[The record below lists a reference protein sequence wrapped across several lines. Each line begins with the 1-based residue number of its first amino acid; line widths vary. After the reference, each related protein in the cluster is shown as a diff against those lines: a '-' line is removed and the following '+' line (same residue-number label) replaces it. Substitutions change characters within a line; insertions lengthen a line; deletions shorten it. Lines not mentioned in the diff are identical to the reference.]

1 MPDLVPPMQVAAGT
15 GQAPVGPDWVVELAW
30 TGHRCI
36 AYVEPGG
43 RTRLLSSGNVSM
55 TPAYPELLPEL
66 ERRSPPAGMIL
77 DGTLVARGEE
87 HAPRVARLQ
96 RRSARFRPT
105 ERQIRRVPVDL
116 QVADLLWLDG
126 HSLVDL
132 PYRDRRNF
140 LEGLGFAAAPVWTTS
155 PMPISELPSLLSIA
169 EAKGVEAL
177 HARHLGSRYRPG
189 QRSPLW
195 VRVPV
200 PRIGRVLVGGWTPVD
215 PRRPDRIASLLVGVP
230 DGRGLRYVGRV
241 GVSGEERRP
250 VAGLR
255 QLRRA
260 ESPFVHG
267 VPAEVARDA
276 IWVEPRVAGLV
287 DHTGFTA
294 DGRLRLPHWR
304 GTAGSGSAAIPW
316 ARRADPP
323 NDASRQTATGSPA
336 GGGGT
341 AAGSAAAGT
350 GSAASAAVMQEGVSA
365 PAPPPGAVDRPAAA
379 DRGGAAAALGDV
391 AADNDADASGAG
403 SERVEATAPGG
414 VSAVVEAAGPGK
426 QAAAAAA
433 GDGAGSAVAGAAVG
447 GTAAAADAAA
457 GAATAEDASGRASA
471 TGRPGAADRA
481 SEYSAAANETAEDP
495 SHRDSAADTPV
506 AAVQASTADETADR
520 AAADQAADQ
529 AAEEA
534 AEEAAAEADQAAEP
548 VEARRLEQHFV
559 YNSLNAIASL
569 IRTDPARAREL
580 LVGFADLSRATD
592 RPADT
597 PSTLGHELAVVRDY
611 LALEQAR
618 FGKRLR
624 VEIDVDRAFM
634 TVPVEPLHVLAAVR
648 DAVQRDIEPRA
659 QGGVLSVTARP
670 ADGGCVVTVT
680 GAAGQPRVLALT
692 AHVTV

>member
-66 ERRSPPAGMIL
+66 ERRSPPGGMIL

-96 RRSARFRPT
+96 RRSARYRPT

-260 ESPFVHG
+260 DSPFVHG

-323 NDASRQTATGSPA
+323 DDASRQTTTGSPA

-341 AAGSAAAGT
+341 ATGSAAAGT
-350 GSAASAAVMQEGVSA
+350 GSAASAAAAQGGASA
-365 PAPPPGAVDRPAAA
+365 PAPPPGVVDRPAATG
-379 DRGGAAAALGDV
+379 RGAAPGAAAALGEV
-391 AADNDADASGAG
+391 ADAATAAPNDANASGAG
-403 SERVEATAPGG
+403 SDRVDATAAGG
-414 VSAVVEAAGPGK
+414 VAAVVETAGPGK
-426 QAAAAAA
+426 QRPAAAA
-433 GDGAGSAVAGAAVG
+433 GDDAGTADDAADAAAPAGDAAADAAAPAG
-447 GTAAAADAAA
+447 DDAADAAARRRRRTHAADAAADAARRRRRTPPPMPHADAAAAADAAA
-457 GAATAEDASGRASA
+457 D
-471 TGRPGAADRA
+471 AADA
-481 SEYSAAANETAEDP
+481 DAAAD
-495 SHRDSAADTPV
+495 
-506 AAVQASTADETADR
+506 
-520 AAADQAADQ
+520 AAADQT
-529 AAEEA
+529 AET
-534 AEEAAAEADQAAEP
+534 

-624 VEIDVDRAFM
+624 VEIDVDRAFT

-659 QGGVLSVTARP
+659 QGGVLAVTARP

-680 GAAGQPRVLALT
+680 GGAGQPRVLPLT
-692 AHVTV
+692 THVTV

>member
-1 MPDLVPPMQVAAGT
+1 MPDLVPPMQVAAGA

-66 ERRSPPAGMIL
+66 ERRSPAGGMIL

-132 PYRDRRNF
+132 PYRDRRNL

-155 PMPISELPSLLSIA
+155 PMPISELPSLLQIA

-260 ESPFVHG
+260 ESPFPGG

-276 IWVEPRVAGLV
+276 IWVEPRVTGLV
-287 DHTGFTA
+287 DYTGFTA

-304 GTAGSGSAAIPW
+304 GTTGAGSAGIPW

-323 NDASRQTATGSPA
+323 DGDASRQAA
-336 GGGGT
+336 GT
-341 AAGSAAAGT
+341 ASAANPGSAAAGGGDT
-350 GSAASAAVMQEGVSA
+350 VPASVQAGASAADPSA
-365 PAPPPGAVDRPAAA
+365 AVDRPDPSGHAAVADGAADPARASGAAGRAAAGRGVAGAPAAA
-379 DRGGAAAALGDV
+379 DPSERCSAGGRDAPAGSPTEPVAQGGAARTATS
-391 AADNDADASGAG
+391 ADDAIGPNDGSVEVDDPAS
-403 SERVEATAPGG
+403 SGG
-414 VSAVVEAAGPGK
+414 VSAVGETAGPGK
-426 QAAAAAA
+426 QA
-433 GDGAGSAVAGAAVG
+433 G
-447 GTAAAADAAA
+447 
-457 GAATAEDASGRASA
+457 E
-471 TGRPGAADRA
+471 
-481 SEYSAAANETAEDP
+481 
-495 SHRDSAADTPV
+495 
-506 AAVQASTADETADR
+506 Q
-520 AAADQAADQ
+520 
-529 AAEEA
+529 
-534 AEEAAAEADQAAEP
+534 

-592 RPADT
+592 RAADA

-624 VEIDVDRAFM
+624 VEIDVDRAFT

-659 QGGVLSVTARP
+659 QGGVLSVRARP

-692 AHVTV
+692 THVTV